1 MNITNNRVILIAI
14 IGVSGTIFLL
24 FALFAIALQPIA
36 PPAYGPIPTACLTHS
51 GIPSW
56 GWGVLLL
63 GISIALIC
71 WQMTKLL
78 TARNT
83 LLHTK
88 TRALARRMPVALPVG
103 RSAVQFHSR
112 ENSR

>member
-36 PPAYGPIPTACLTHS
+36 PPAYGPIATTCANS
-51 GIPSW
+51 GGVPSW
-56 GWGVLLL
+56 GWGLFLIAI
-63 GISIALIC
+63 GIALIC

-88 TRALARRMPVALPVG
+88 ARALARQMPVALPVG
-103 RSAVQFHSR
+103 RPAMQFHSR